1 MNKQLEQLP
10 APDKRE
16 TSPAPES
23 HERLSAKTSAER
35 EPVKADKEPG
45 QAARE
50 AREAIAETV
59 RLDHSPSPAEKL
71 RQAENVPQD
80 PSSRLVTREL
90 KQITLQRE
98 LLHIRRKLPRP
109 QRALSKV
116 VHQPVVRAA
125 SEAAGKTV
133 SRPSGL
139 LGGGLVALLGTSG
152 YLYLAHHRGFRYNYL
167 VFLILFAGGFIV
179 GLVLELLVHL
189 ATRRRLED

>member
-1 MNKQLEQLP
+1 MSEELKKPERQEAI
-10 APDKRE
+10 AP
-16 TSPAPES
+16 PES
-23 HERLSAKTSAER
+23 HELLSAKATPEHESTKSE
-35 EPVKADKEPG
+35 KDPG
-45 QAARE
+45 QDARE

-59 RLDHSPSPAEKL
+59 RSDTAPGPVEKL

-116 VHQPVVRAA
+116 VHQPVVRAV
-125 SEAAGKTV
+125 SETAGKTV

-139 LGGGLVALLGTSG
+139 LGGGLVALVGTSG
-152 YLYLAHHRGFRYNYL
+152 YLYLSHHRGFHYNYL
-167 VFLILFAGGFIV
+167 VFLILFAGGFAV
-179 GLVLELLVHL
+179 GLILELLVWL
-189 ATRRRLED
+189 ATHRRLED